1 MSRVALRATAGG
13 FAVAAA
19 LLAGLPGPVR
29 AQVPTLDRIDS
40 LITAGQY
47 GDARSTLEQW
57 WSAREAFE
65 VPGSDRARALMLR
78 ARLAPDPDT
87 AEPDYLAI
95 VLGYPTSPQ
104 APEALL
110 RLGQGLLADGDAV
123 RAVAYLQRLAAD
135 YPGRPERLTGLLWL
149 ARANAAARRFGTA
162 CQVAR
167 QGLQDSRDRPELTA
181 LLRAEETTAC
191 SVAAGDR
198 DAGAA
203 PAVATPA
210 ADPRAREPA
219 AERAAAPPPRPEPRP
234 AAPPA
239 TTTDRQGRFTVQSGA
254 FRYRETADAL
264 VQRLRGRGYEP
275 RLVLVPDND
284 LLRVRIGRF
293 ATSAEAVA
301 LVSVLRSSGF
311 DAIVVADARQERS
324 P

>member
-1 MSRVALRATAGG
+1 MSRVAVRATVGG

-19 LLAGLPGPVR
+19 LLAGVPGPVR

-47 GDARSTLEQW
+47 ADARSTLEQW

-123 RAVAYLQRLAAD
+123 RAVAYLQRLVAD

-181 LLRAEETTAC
+181 LLQEEETTAC

-198 DAGAA
+198 DAEAA

-239 TTTDRQGRFTVQSGA
+239 TTDRQGRFTVQSGA

>member
-1 MSRVALRATAGG
+1 MSRVALRATVGG

-19 LLAGLPGPVR
+19 LLAGVPGPVR

-47 GDARSTLEQW
+47 ADARSTLEQW

-123 RAVAYLQRLAAD
+123 RAVAYLQRLVAD

-181 LLRAEETTAC
+181 LLQEEETTAC

-198 DAGAA
+198 DAEAA

-239 TTTDRQGRFTVQSGA
+239 TTDRQGRFTVQSGA

-301 LVSVLRSSGF
+301 LISVLRSSGF
-311 DAIVVADARQERS
+311 DAIVVTDARQERS

>member
-1 MSRVALRATAGG
+1 MSRVALRATVGG

-19 LLAGLPGPVR
+19 LLAGVPGPVR

-47 GDARSTLEQW
+47 ADARSTLEQW

-123 RAVAYLQRLAAD
+123 RAVAYLQRLVAD

-181 LLRAEETTAC
+181 LLQEEETTAC

-198 DAGAA
+198 DAEAA

-239 TTTDRQGRFTVQSGA
+239 TTDRQGRFTVQSGA

-301 LVSVLRSSGF
+301 LISVLRSSGF